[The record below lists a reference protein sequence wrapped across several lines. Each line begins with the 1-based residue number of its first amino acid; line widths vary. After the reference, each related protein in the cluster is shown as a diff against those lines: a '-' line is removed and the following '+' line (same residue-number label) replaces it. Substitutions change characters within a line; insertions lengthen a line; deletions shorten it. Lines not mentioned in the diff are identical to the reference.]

1 MEIDIDERIRFINCS
16 IEDPRGIICID
27 FKSTKRYIEWDSVH
41 KTVYEAIHEAN
52 KLLNEL

>member
-16 IEDPRGIICID
+16 IEDIRGIICID
-27 FKSTKRYIEWDSVH
+27 LKSSKRYIEWDSVH

-52 KLLNEL
+52 KFLSDI